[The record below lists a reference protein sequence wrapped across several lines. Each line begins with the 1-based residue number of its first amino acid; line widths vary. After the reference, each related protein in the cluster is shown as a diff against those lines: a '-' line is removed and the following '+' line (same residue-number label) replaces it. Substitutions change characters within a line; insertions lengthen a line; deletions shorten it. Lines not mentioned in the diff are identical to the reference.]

1 MYISVSWV
9 GGKSKQRPV
18 SGCVYWVVERCWVQ
32 DIACVGGCQKV
43 LVGGLG
49 GSVLLMEVG
58 TGGQLKWVST
68 SPLMCS

>member
-1 MYISVSWV
+1 
-9 GGKSKQRPV
+9 
-18 SGCVYWVVERCWVQ
+18 VQ